1 MWYNYKPFDFYINF
15 VYDVM
20 LFLEFFYDKSSVIR
34 TKELLLDISC
44 KILTT
49 YQKNFVNFVNSLIF
63 G

>member
-20 LFLEFFYDKSSVIR
+20 LVLEFFYDKSSVIR